1 MWLEDFTFM
10 NFPQT
15 LTKVVKLCFSPNSSV
30 LCSNC
35 GWLAPFCASSFSL
48 DWKAI
53 TLMGGRLIWLIPTL
67 EYRPV
72 IGWSIS
78 QGSGG
83 TTMYNY
89 KNNRSI
95 IRVQVQPGPGDDKYN
110 ALCANTNTCT
120 SITNT
125 SMTMVLLRLRA
136 FLSDEISLGW
146 KMRRHRLNTDELFLG
161 GSFRWS
167 LVHLATKIQS
177 IRSGPRQPNFPAYS
191 RSHGCHVNKFL
202 CKIMVLC
209 FSENGPP
216 SATHHHKSGL
226 QFCLLSGR
234 LILESCSSAKY
245 LGILAHS
252 P

>member
-1 MWLEDFTFM
+1 MSKQCLTSTVPNVLLVTRIASILEVFTFM
-10 NFPQT
+10 NFLRA

-30 LCSNC
+30 LCSNG

-83 TTMYNY
+83 TTMHNY

-95 IRVQVQPGPGDDKYN
+95 IWAQVQPGPCDDKYN
-110 ALCANTNTCT
+110 ALCVNTNTCT
-120 SITNT
+120 TITNAT

-146 KMRRHRLNTDELFLG
+146 KMRRHRLNTDELFSG
-161 GSFRWS
+161 GRWS
-167 LVHLATKIQS
+167 LVHLATRIQFKIW
-177 IRSGPRQPNFPAYS
+177 P
-191 RSHGCHVNKFL
+191 V
-202 CKIMVLC
+202 
-209 FSENGPP
+209 P
-216 SATHHHKSGL
+216 SK
-226 QFCLLSGR
+226 LSGVFTEMMR
-234 LILESCSSAKY
+234 MTPLES
-245 LGILAHS
+245 HEQV
-252 P
+252 